1 MSNSKNKELKKEK
14 KDNPSGNITDNNSI
28 KVSITDDS
36 KNESKSKIS
45 DNKPKPENK
54 EEIKFSPSEILKKKK
69 EIIVNL
75 RKLINGVEDKDTF
88 NKVKDFQIRWKNL
101 GHLESNKDKSLWTTY
116 NALLDRF

>member
-45 DNKPKPENK
+45 DNKPKLENK
-54 EEIKFSPSEILKKKK
+54 EEIKLSPSEILKKKK

-75 RKLINGVEDKDTF
+75 RKLINGVLRRLQT
-88 NKVKDFQIRWKNL
+88 VKTK
-101 GHLESNKDKSLWTTY
+101 
-116 NALLDRF
+116 

>member
-45 DNKPKPENK
+45 DNKP
-54 EEIKFSPSEILKKKK
+54 
-69 EIIVNL
+69 
-75 RKLINGVEDKDTF
+75 
-88 NKVKDFQIRWKNL
+88 
-101 GHLESNKDKSLWTTY
+101 
-116 NALLDRF
+116 